1 MSDGRLNPRGV
12 KPSSTNGDVL
22 TTTGGVAA
30 WGVPP
35 ASGVQTVTAGTYIK
49 VDATDPAHIIV
60 TAMVP
65 LTTTVGGVPQL
76 VFDDDGHLIY
86 TEAP

>member
-1 MSDGRLNPRGV
+1 MVDHRLDPRGV
-12 KPSSTNGDVL
+12 KPSDTEGDVM
-22 TTTGGVAA
+22 TTTGGVAG
-30 WGVPP
+30 WGAPP
-35 ASGVQTVTAGTYIK
+35 ASGVESVTAGTYIE

-65 LTTTVGGVPQL
+65 MTTTVGGVPQL